1 MKKDWYI
8 KNVDNLLDLKDNITE
23 SELLL
28 LYSYININKDSLSP
42 EQANALYDF
51 LSIVDD
57 KFLEDEQ

>member
-1 MKKDWYI
+1 MKIDWYI
-8 KNVDNLLDLKDNITE
+8 KNVDSLLDLKDNITE

-28 LYSYININKDSLSP
+28 LYSYIDVNKDSLSP
-42 EQANALYDF
+42 EQADAIYNF